1 MKEPEQSI
9 LSDKALLLNQFN
21 KREPL
26 AFGEVYNLFYH
37 DFHFYT
43 SSLFENLN
51 VDSHDIIQDIFMDLW
66 QKNNITF
73 DELIKIKAFVIIA
86 IKNKFKNHLRH
97 LRHEKVYID
106 KAVKEFE
113 YDVIESELYSIVSEA
128 IGLLPKEC
136 GAIFSL
142 YLEGWKPDE
151 IATTLNKKQQ
161 TVYNYKQEAI
171 TILRKKL
178 SKDKLLIILFLLHFY
193 E

>member
-1 MKEPEQSI
+1 MEESKQSI

-26 AFGEVYNLFYH
+26 AFGEVYNLFYR

-43 SSLFENLN
+43 SSLFENLS

-106 KAVKEFE
+106 NAVKEFE

-136 GAIFSL
+136 GTIFSL

-171 TILRKKL
+171 SILRKKL
-178 SKDKLLIILFLLHFY
+178 PKDKLLIILFLLYFY